1 MKRLLALLLCAVMLF
16 SVLGAEVWAAGDTL
30 TVYAKSGGRRS
41 VAVGDTFTYS
51 YALKLTGI
59 YDLDRVR
66 LDVIFDE
73 QCLEFVSAE
82 YPSFRTGD
90 ATETVKNGVIHMEK
104 KPISCAPAVAEVSNT
119 APKTALFSIFLIPF
133 FNIF

>member
-16 SVLGAEVWAAGDTL
+16 SVLGAEVWAADGDTL
-30 TVYAKSGGRRS
+30 TVYAKSGGRRN
-41 VAVGDTFTYS
+41 VRVGDTVTYS

-66 LDVIFDE
+66 LDVVFDE
-73 QCLEFVSAE
+73 ECLEFVSVE

-90 ATETVKNGVIHMEK
+90 ATETVKNGVLHMEK
-104 KPISCAPAVAEVSNT
+104 SASRM
-119 APKTALFSIFLIPF
+119 ALGR
-133 FNIF
+133 

>member
-16 SVLGAEVWAAGDTL
+16 SVLGAEAWAADSNRL

-41 VAVGDTFTYS
+41 VRVGDTFTYS

-90 ATETVKNGVIHMEK
+90 AAETVKNGVIHMEK
-104 KPISCAPAVAEVSNT
+104 SA
-119 APKTALFSIFLIPF
+119 
-133 FNIF
+133 